1 MIVERLADI
10 GRKMG
15 ELPPL
20 LSLRLLSDQNV
31 SPSDECA
38 PARLSRGSTSKVGG
52 MKLATLGERWLV
64 SFSSSGVLHKYRRPM
79 GDAYLIHGNIAAT
92 NDGEQLLFGAK
103 HGQLPNDGDPP
114 SKWF

>member
-1 MIVERLADI
+1 VGVPSFREYRQFNLNDPSDIANWNMMVERLADI

-15 ELPPL
+15 QLPPL

-52 MKLATLGERWLV
+52 MKLATLGER
-64 SFSSSGVLHKYRRPM
+64 
-79 GDAYLIHGNIAAT
+79 
-92 NDGEQLLFGAK
+92 
-103 HGQLPNDGDPP
+103 
-114 SKWF
+114 